1 MTAQIHAFPA
11 LKSQA
16 ELDFETIHG
25 DYADDIVL
33 AACARLKHHRNW
45 IYSDRAK
52 AVEAAIIANAFAS
65 RARVGLRNIAL
76 ALGVTLIGAGVG
88 ASLVQSYQNF
98 WAVTEWSQAQ

>member
-16 ELDFETIHG
+16 ELDHETLYG
-25 DYADDIVL
+25 DYSDAIKL
-33 AACARLKHHRNW
+33 SACARLKHHPHWVYQDTAR
-45 IYSDRAK
+45 

-76 ALGVTLIGAGVG
+76 ALGVTLIGAGLG
-88 ASLVQSYQNF
+88 ASLVQSYKNF
-98 WAVTEWSQAQ
+98 WAVTEWSQTQ

>member
-45 IYSDRAK
+45 IYSDRARRLK
-52 AVEAAIIANAFAS
+52 LRSSQTHSPAAQGLACATSPSPLAS
-65 RARVGLRNIAL
+65 R
-76 ALGVTLIGAGVG
+76 
-88 ASLVQSYQNF
+88 
-98 WAVTEWSQAQ
+98 